1 MRREGISG
9 VTLICV
15 PVNSIR
21 QTYSNWHTYT
31 IPWPRQYLT
40 HAHSP
45 ITRAGAAMDSCFTLL
60 VGVCVSFVLSL
71 REMLARLRVGV
82 CLPLAKFNFVL
93 RSWYI
98 FVLNKVR
105 N

>member
-1 MRREGISG
+1 MRGVGISG
-9 VTLICV
+9 VTMICV

-40 HAHSP
+40 YAHSH
-45 ITRAGAAMDSCFTLL
+45 ITQAGAAMDSCFALL

-71 REMLARLRVGV
+71 CEVLARLVYV
-82 CLPLAKFNFVL
+82 CPLLNL
-93 RSWYI
+93 TLSYI
-98 FVLNKVR
+98 SGTFLS
-105 N
+105 